1 MRSSF
6 GIIAVLAGLAGLVIG
21 IGAYTFIY
29 AKGYSY
35 LTNNPEACTNCHVMR
50 AEYDGW
56 VKSSH
61 GNAATCNDCHTPHN
75 LIGKYA
81 VKLNNGFWHSFYFT
95 TGRYPDTIRITKF
108 DKEVTENACRRC
120 HQDITAAIDGN
131 VVHGEAK
138 GMDCTRCHGAVGHS
152 DAASSANFPIHSW
165 SDHESHQN

>member
-1 MRSSF
+1 MRSRF
-6 GIIAVLAGLAGLVIG
+6 GIAVVLAVLAGLVIG
-21 IGAYTFIY
+21 LGAYTFIY

-61 GNAATCNDCHTPHN
+61 RHAATCNDCHTPHN

-95 TGRYPDTIRITKF
+95 TGRYPAK
-108 DKEVTENACRRC
+108 
-120 HQDITAAIDGN
+120 
-131 VVHGEAK
+131 HG
-138 GMDCTRCHGAVGHS
+138 G
-152 DAASSANFPIHSW
+152 
-165 SDHESHQN
+165 